1 MITLEEIRVAG
12 RSGLGEFSGNLAF
25 KVGLQVISADNAFGK
40 SLSVTAIAWCLGAE
54 AVFGLPDNDPACFP
68 LAVRDEIAFG
78 DQPATYV
85 LSSTCS
91 ITLRHSD
98 GRRIRLTRAIKGD
111 CTRIVAEEI
120 APASIVRRSEFSAR
134 YQTMVD
140 DTGGFQNFFFSWL
153 GWPRQ
158 KTVTFKGSEAEIYV
172 ENLLPL
178 FYIDQDEGWTDIQSL
193 QVTRYGQQQIGEF
206 AVEYLLGG
214 LDATRARFD
223 QLRAAQ
229 ITSGLK
235 EKARIV
241 SERVVNGLISH
252 GWRVELSANGT
263 VSDVIARWDSL
274 DLKERIIEDFDVDLV
289 KDLSS
294 LRERV
299 ERLRRTL
306 TGGPIDVEDVS
317 APISA
322 SQRVIELK
330 RRRHQ
335 LNEDSSTSRAQVEQ
349 TEILLDS
356 LNTRLSA
363 AEDLYRLKTLG
374 IGRIDHI
381 ECPTCHRDLD
391 PATFALSSQST
402 ESVENH
408 IEALKR
414 DRDLL
419 SRNLASMRAS
429 VSTIYAEL
437 QTVSTEFR
445 EAERALMNV
454 TDAVGTVREK
464 LAQTA
469 AELASAERSID
480 RVLDTEKNLGAWQ
493 SEIDAWVSDAKAATV
508 RTAASAD
515 FSLRKAA
522 FTEALGNC
530 LLAFGH
536 SAITFGNR
544 SSVSLNEQYTPMLNQ
559 KRLRSLGSAS
569 DQSRLIAAYTLALAD
584 ASQQVAGLHPG
595 LVILDEPLQQNPDPK
610 HRERFLSFL
619 SKELAKKAPFQIVIF
634 TSLRQAEISQ
644 LRRGGVSVLTPEG
657 AKFLQLTS
665 TLPAHA
671 DPSTAP
677 LESV

>member
-1 MITLEEIRVAG
+1 VITLEEIKVFG
-12 RSGLGEFSGNLAF
+12 TSDLGEFTGTLSF
-25 KVGLQVISADNAFGK
+25 KAGLQVISADNAFGK

-68 LAVRDEIAFG
+68 LAVRDEVEFE
-78 DQPATYV
+78 DKPATHV
-85 LSSTCS
+85 TASTCS
-91 ITLRHSD
+91 ITLKHTD
-98 GRRIRLTRAIKGD
+98 GRRLGLTRAIKGD
-111 CTRIVAEEI
+111 CTRIIAEEI
-120 APASIVRRSEFSAR
+120 STTGDIRKSEFSAR
-134 YQTMVD
+134 YLTMVD
-140 DTGGFQNFFFSWL
+140 DTGGFQNFFFRWI

-158 KTVTFKGSEAEIYV
+158 RTVTFKGSEAEIYA

-193 QVTRYGQQQIGEF
+193 QVTRYGQQQVGEF

-214 LDATRARFD
+214 LDATGARFD

-229 ITSGLK
+229 ITGALK

-241 SERVVNGLISH
+241 AERVVNGLISN
-252 GWRVELSANGT
+252 GWRIELTANGS
-263 VSDVIARWDSL
+263 VSDLITRWGGF
-274 DLKERIIEDFDVDLV
+274 DLKAVLTQQFDVDPA
-289 KDLSS
+289 KDLSR

-299 ERLRRTL
+299 DSLRRTL
-306 TGGPIDVEDVS
+306 TEAPIDVEDVS

-330 RRRHQ
+330 RRRHK
-335 LNEDSSTSRAQVEQ
+335 LNDDSSTSRAQVEQ
-349 TEILLDS
+349 TEILLES
-356 LNTRLSA
+356 LEARLAA
-363 AEDLYRLKTLG
+363 AEDLYRLKTQG

-408 IEALKR
+408 IEALRR

-419 SRNLASMRAS
+419 ARNLASMRATLA
-429 VSTIYAEL
+429 TIYAEL
-437 QTVSTEFR
+437 QVVSTEFR

-469 AELASAERSID
+469 AELASAERAID
-480 RVLDTEKNLGAWQ
+480 RTLEIEKNLGLWQ
-493 SEIDAWVSDAKAATV
+493 SEIDAWVRDARAATIRAIV
-508 RTAASAD
+508 PAD
-515 FSLRKAA
+515 FASRNSA
-522 FTEALGNC
+522 FTEALGTY
-530 LLAFGH
+530 LVAFGH
-536 SAITFGNR
+536 SAVSLENR
-544 SSVSLNEQYTPMLNQ
+544 YSVLLNEQYTPMLNQ

-584 ASQQVAGLHPG
+584 ASHRVNGLHPG
-595 LVILDEPLQQNPDPK
+595 LVVLDEPLQQNPDPK

-619 SKELAKKAPFQIVIF
+619 SKELAKKAPFQIIIF

-657 AKFLQLTS
+657 TKFLQLTMPPP
-665 TLPAHA
+665 TEGEPPAI
-671 DPSTAP
+671 PS
-677 LESV
+677 ES